1 MPSRFLLTCGAF
13 ISSVLA
19 FYNAGTNV
27 AAGYPLGGSASEL
40 ALGRASLLTALS
52 IAMLCFIVQFAGLLG
67 GFTMFRNS
75 LNVFHCVAHFF
86 GGVLTAWYLIDSWG
100 FLNYWC
106 GAGAARAPAPGAL
119 GVCPPSASRRPPP
132 SLSPA
137 RFCRWIV
144 LLFNF
149 VPGVIEGFSILYALR
164 ARGGK

>member
-1 MPSRFLLTCGAF
+1 MGRLEEILMPSRFLLTCGAF

-100 FLNYWC
+100 FLNFWC
-106 GAGAARAPAPGAL
+106 GRGAARAAL
-119 GVCPPSASRRPPP
+119 PSPPSRCLSASASRRPP
-132 SLSPA
+132 LH
-137 RFCRWIV
+137 
-144 LLFNF
+144 
-149 VPGVIEGFSILYALR
+149 FSHPPLR
-164 ARGGK
+164 LWPRAGG

>member
-106 GAGAARAPAPGAL
+106 GAGARAALPPL
-119 GVCPPSASRRPPP
+119 GVCPPAPHTAPPP
-132 SLSPA
+132 PLSRSAGGSCCSLTL
-137 RFCRWIV
+137 CR
-144 LLFNF
+144 
-149 VPGVIEGFSILYALR
+149 A
-164 ARGGK
+164 

>member
-27 AAGYPLGGSASEL
+27 AAGYPLGGSASDL
-40 ALGRASLLTALS
+40 SLGRASLLTALS
-52 IAMLCFIVQFAGLLG
+52 IAMLCFIVQFVGLMG

-75 LNVFHCVAHFF
+75 LNLFHCVAHFF

-106 GAGAARAPAPGAL
+106 VAVGA
-119 GVCPPSASRRPPP
+119 PPP
-132 SLSPA
+132 SPASLTPNLPARSCTHSPCSPA
-137 RFCRWIV
+137 CRQV
-144 LLFNF
+144 
-149 VPGVIEGFSILYALR
+149 GHAAL
-164 ARGGK
+164 

>member
-27 AAGYPLGGSASEL
+27 AAGYPLGGSASDL
-40 ALGRASLLTALS
+40 SLGRASLLTALS
-52 IAMLCFIVQFAGLLG
+52 IAMLCFIVQFVGLMG

-75 LNVFHCVAHFF
+75 LNLFHCVAHFF

-106 GAGAARAPAPGAL
+106 VAGRRGA
-119 GVCPPSASRRPPP
+119 PPTIP
-132 SLSPA
+132 SLTHPSPPRSFLHSLPLLA
-137 RFCRWIV
+137 RLPAEV
-144 LLFNF
+144 SNL
-149 VPGVIEGFSILYALR
+149 GT
-164 ARGGK
+164 GGSSLDCTAS

>member
-1 MPSRFLLTCGAF
+1 MGRLEEILMPSRFLLTCGAF

-100 FLNYWC
+100 FLNFWC
-106 GAGAARAPAPGAL
+106 GRGAARAAL
-119 GVCPPSASRRPPP
+119 PSPPSRCLSASASRRPPLHFSHP
-132 SLSPA
+132 PLRLWPRAGGLCCSLTL
-137 RFCRWIV
+137 CR
-144 LLFNF
+144 
-149 VPGVIEGFSILYALR
+149 A
-164 ARGGK
+164 

>member
-1 MPSRFLLTCGAF
+1 MGRLEEILMPSRFLLTCGTF

-100 FLNYWC
+100 FLNFWC
-106 GAGAARAPAPGAL
+106 GRGAARAAL
-119 GVCPPSASRRPPP
+119 PSPPSRCLSASASRRPPLHFP
-132 SLSPA
+132 HP
-137 RFCRWIV
+137 
-144 LLFNF
+144 
-149 VPGVIEGFSILYALR
+149 PLR
-164 ARGGK
+164 LWPRAGG

>member
-106 GAGAARAPAPGAL
+106 GAGAARAPAPAL
-119 GVCPPSASRRPPP
+119 SASVRQVPHAALPLHFPPP
-132 SLSPA
+132 TFAGGSCCSLTL
-137 RFCRWIV
+137 CR
-144 LLFNF
+144 
-149 VPGVIEGFSILYALR
+149 A
-164 ARGGK
+164 